1 MRGYAAW
8 MNFLLMYL
16 DLLRRMRTQDIFLIS
31 IVINQSIQE
40 A

>member
-1 MRGYAAW
+1 MGEYAAW
-8 MNFLLMYL
+8 MNFLLMHL
-16 DLLRRMRTQDIFLIS
+16 DLLRRIRTQDIFLIS